1 MIHVNDKFIVE
12 YNILRREL
20 EEIHEKIVDIC
31 LDPEFNATYAE
42 AIKIA
47 GGFDSYFKI
56 GDNMFILKLEK
67 VYGGKI

>member
-1 MIHVNDKFIVE
+1 MIHVNDKFMVE

-31 LDPEFNATYAE
+31 LDPEVNAAYAE

-56 GDNMFILKLEK
+56 GDDVFILKLEK